1 MNSELQ
7 AQTDAMIKAIAHL
20 ETTMHQDVIFAT
32 AGIGVLLV
40 VLIIVTLFRR

>member
-20 ETTMHQDVIFAT
+20 ETTMHQDAILLAMVVGA
-32 AGIGVLLV
+32 LLV
-40 VLIIVTLFRR
+40 VLTVVVFIRR